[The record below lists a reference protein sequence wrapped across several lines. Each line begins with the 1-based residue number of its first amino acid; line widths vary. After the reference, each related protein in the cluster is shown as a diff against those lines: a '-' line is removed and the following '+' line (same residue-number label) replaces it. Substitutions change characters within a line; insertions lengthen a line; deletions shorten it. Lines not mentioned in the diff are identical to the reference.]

1 MSSAWITVGE
11 NRRRSRTLNL
21 VLWALQIFLAVIFF
35 LAGSAKLGG
44 QPIMVATFEKIGI
57 GQWFRYA
64 TGSIEVASAVLLLIP
79 KLTIVGAILVCATMT
94 GAVTAHL
101 LVLGGNPTLAAV
113 LLVLSGFVA
122 WKRLRAQRP

>member
-113 LLVLSGFVA
+113 LLVPSGFVA